1 MLVVKSRFNFIF
13 GRTKHP
19 DPNHQIHTEINAIYI
34 MITPVHR
41 IRSICIMCQIIRRNK
56 LTDIPVRFN
65 VFVDINRRCKRTN
78 KMWVVVGTSFCIL
91 QSNLRRTFYYG
102 SFTCIHINLLLSTIV
117 QYYQMSLNIMFLIE
131 YNVNLFEIKWYT

>member
-34 MITPVHR
+34 MIIPVHR
-41 IRSICIMCQIIRRNK
+41 IRAICVIRRNK
-56 LTDIPVRFN
+56 LTDSPIRFN
-65 VFVDINRRCKRTN
+65 VFVDIKRRCKRTN
-78 KMWVVVGTSFCIL
+78 KMWVVVGTIFCIL
-91 QSNLRRTFYYG
+91 QSNFRRTFYYG

-131 YNVNLFEIKWYT
+131 YNVNLFER